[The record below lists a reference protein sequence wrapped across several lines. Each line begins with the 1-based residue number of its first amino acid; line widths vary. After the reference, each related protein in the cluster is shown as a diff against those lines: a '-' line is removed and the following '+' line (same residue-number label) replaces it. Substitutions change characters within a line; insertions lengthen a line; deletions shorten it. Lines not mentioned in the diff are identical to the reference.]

1 MNYMRINS
9 LKKSMIIKKISFWL
23 LVLFLVA
30 AGQPVRAAAPL
41 PNGDDLPLC
50 PPETYWQLPEDCLP
64 AGPVARLQERLASG
78 VPFPEPAIP
87 IYKPDP
93 DLPRVPYLYF
103 RVDDPGTALYPTL
116 ADAEAKSGASRVLED
131 GLVYVTYISRVDTG
145 HGVYYQLPSG
155 EWMPGNGSRVSYSWF
170 QGFQVSSTPRYPFG
184 WVLETIPVRSAPA
197 YDAPVT
203 GTLYRFDIVQAFQRQ
218 KDNYDNEWVL
228 IGPQQW
234 IEGRKVGLVIPNPT
248 PPEGVTGDR
257 WIEVNL
263 EEQTLAVYDG
273 GRMVFATLVAT
284 GVEPFWTQP
293 GLFQIY
299 EKKET
304 ENMSGAFEPD
314 RSDYYYLQNV
324 PWTMYYDQ
332 ARALHGAYWH
342 TNLGY
347 PQSHGC
353 VNLSVGD
360 AHWLYDWAQVGDWV
374 WVHDPSGRTPT
385 DPSLYGAGG
394 A

>member
-1 MNYMRINS
+1 MRLKFSTLLIITLILAGS
-9 LKKSMIIKKISFWL
+9 LGARNMQVS
-23 LVLFLVA
+23 
-30 AGQPVRAAAPL
+30 GAAAP
-41 PNGDDLPLC
+41 GGTVVC
-50 PPETYWQLPEDCLP
+50 PPGAYLVQPETCQPLGP
-64 AGPVARLQERLASG
+64 AARLSARAAEG
-78 VPFPEPAIP
+78 IPYPEPAIP

-93 DLPRVPYLYF
+93 DLARLPYLYF
-103 RVDDPGTALYPTL
+103 RVDDTGTPLYPTL
-116 ADAEAKSGASRVLED
+116 ADAEAKAGISRVLEP

-145 HGVYYQLPSG
+145 HGIYYQLPSG

-170 QGFQVSSTPRYPFG
+170 QGFLTSHTPRYPFG
-184 WVLETIPVRSAPA
+184 WVLETIPIRSAPGF
-197 YDAPVT
+197 DAPQT
-203 GTLYRFDIVQAFQRQ
+203 GAHYRFDIVQVYQRLE
-218 KDNYDNEWVL
+218 KDGSEWDL
-228 IGPQQW
+228 IGPNQW
-234 IEGRKVGLVIPNPT
+234 VEGRKVALAIPNPT
-248 PPEGVTGDR
+248 PPEGVTNGR

-263 EEQTLAVYDG
+263 EEQVLTVYEDQ
-273 GRMVFATLVAT
+273 RMVFATLIAS
-284 GVEPFWTQP
+284 GVEPYWTQP

-304 ENMSGAFEPD
+304 ENMSGAFAAD

-342 TNLGY
+342 TNFGY

-353 VNLSVGD
+353 LNLSVGD

-385 DPSLYGAGG
+385 DPALYGSGG